1 MGKKNTKNPK
11 VITPVEIVQKNNPLI
26 RGIANIAKIS
36 EKWHKRWPEIDQPWP
51 MEGTLNPDV
60 IKIMLV
66 LVSTYK
72 AEQKKGRK
80 GRKRKEKR
88 QVELGILQLFED
100 EGQKLI
106 KAANDKRDIV
116 AEGIK
121 QNTEQTE
128 KLRKDTNSLFSHM
141 NPVKGP
147 PPYEKNVEFQEL
159 YPQLPVISQEGK
171 YQIMDEEDRIIE
183 FGQAETT
190 IKMNPSSKSKKK
202 TKRLETKGG
211 LRIRKKSFGDNDDQ
225 SDSEENLGGYDPA
238 VRRILARAEK
248 KGDKTLRKKDLG
260 NDSSN
265 ESEDGDCDED
275 WESRDASA
283 SRGSYRGTSSTMSED
298 RQKTMREIERSIE
311 ECLSCLDRSPSPDRQ
326 GTLEEQLEELYIQKK
341 ELQKKSSPK
350 PAMTYALRS
359 RNKKDTGKICP
370 VIIRGQ
376 NLEYK
381 PWQSTDMSGI
391 LEKLPTLQDGA
402 YPWISK
408 LEEITVGTHLAMGDV
423 KRLLASLLGV
433 TGMDEILQKA
443 GLNQYVGTAVND
455 SELFAAHRGQM
466 WRALRETFPTNVHP
480 DNIFIESLGQEENPR
495 AYVSRAH
502 QTWRNVTG
510 NDPDLNQM
518 EQSILRAKIQKGLP
532 LTVRSKL
539 AEVVGLGSMAKGVY
553 TDHIAH
559 QVELYRKKE
568 HDQKEQD
575 QEILRK
581 LNQIQLVDNKKK
593 DKKQAVVI
601 QSQPQLEQPL
611 PPNQD
616 PSQLPQPLSVVPVA
630 SYPQPVFGQPQIW
643 RERGRGNFG
652 RGRGGRFDPYFQR
665 SYEVCYNCGQPG
677 HFARECNKTGGNF
690 RGNFRGNV
698 RGGFR
703 GQSRP
708 PRGPVNPYRGPE
720 PGF

>member
-51 MEGTLNPDV
+51 IEGTLNPDV

-72 AEQKKGRK
+72 AEQKKGKK

-88 QVELGILQLFED
+88 QVELGILQLFDD

-106 KAANDKRDIV
+106 KAANDKRDKV
-116 AEGIK
+116 AEEIK

-128 KLRKDTNSLFSHM
+128 KLRKDTTSLFSHM

-147 PPYEKNVEFQEL
+147 PPYEIGTKSKKI
-159 YPQLPVISQEGK
+159 YPQIPVISQEGD
-171 YQIMDEEDRIIE
+171 YRIRNEEDRIIE
-183 FGQAETT
+183 TGQAETT
-190 IKMNPSSKSKKK
+190 ITMYPRSKRKNKARFGSGKQ
-202 TKRLETKGG
+202 RLDHGSE
-211 LRIRKKSFGDNDDQ
+211 SDQ
-225 SDSEENLGGYDPA
+225 SDQEGSRGGYDPA
-238 VRRILARAEK
+238 VRRMLARAEI
-248 KGDKTLRKKDLG
+248 RG

-265 ESEDGDCDED
+265 ESEDGDRDED

-283 SRGSYRGTSSTMSED
+283 SRGSHLVTSSTMSKV
-298 RQKTMREIERSIE
+298 RQKTMREIERSID

-326 GTLEEQLEELYIQKK
+326 GSLEEQLEELYIQKK

-350 PAMTYALRS
+350 PAMGYALRS
-359 RNKKDTGKICP
+359 RNKKETGKICP

-381 PWQSTDMSGI
+381 PWQSTDMSNI

-423 KRLLASLLGV
+423 KRLLANLLGI

-443 GLNQYVGTAVND
+443 GLDRYVGTAAND
-455 SELFAAHRGQM
+455 SELFAASRGQVC
-466 WRALRETFPTNVHP
+466 RALKDTFPTNVHP
-480 DNIFIESLGQEENPR
+480 DNIFIEPLGQEENPR
-495 AYVSRAH
+495 AYVSRVH
-502 QTWRNVTG
+502 QVWRNVTG
-510 NDPDLNQM
+510 NDPNLNQM
-518 EQSILRAKIQKGLP
+518 EQSILRTRIQKGLP
-532 LTVRSKL
+532 LPVRSKL

-568 HDQKEQD
+568 RDQKDQD
-575 QEILRK
+575 QETLRK
-581 LNQIQLVDNKKK
+581 LNQIQLMDNKRME
-593 DKKQAVVI
+593 KKQALVMQNQAPLNQLVP
-601 QSQPQLEQPL
+601 QPQPQ
-611 PPNQD
+611 PNQV
-616 PSQLPQPLSVVPVA
+616 QLQSFQPPPMVPVV
-630 SYPQPVFGQPQIW
+630 SYPQPAFDQAQPW
-643 RERGRGNFG
+643 RGRDQRNF
-652 RGRGGRFDPYFQR
+652 GRGGRFNPNFQQQ
-665 SYEVCYNCGQPG
+665 SNECYTCGQQG
-677 HFARECNKTGGNF
+677 HFARECNRSGGNF
-690 RGNFRGNV
+690 RGGNFRGGF

-720 PGF
+720 PSY